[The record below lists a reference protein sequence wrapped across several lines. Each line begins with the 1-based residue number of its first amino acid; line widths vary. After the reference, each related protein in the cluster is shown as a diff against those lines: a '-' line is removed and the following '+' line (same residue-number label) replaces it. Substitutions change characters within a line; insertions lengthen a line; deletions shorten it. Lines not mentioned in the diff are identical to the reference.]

1 MSGARGRPRHQV
13 RGNGPQAENV
23 DLPPPPSMVQLMALY
38 ETNRADNMRLL
49 ERIERNTAQRQDDR
63 VVINDFI
70 RLTPPVFRYSP
81 EPLDADYWLRVIKR
95 KLEAAHAAQA
105 DWVTFAA
112 YHLEGAAGS
121 WWENFLAMQP
131 ADHVVTWQEFKTA
144 FRGYHIPEG
153 LMELK
158 REEFLKLKQGN
169 GYVCNYQGNFN
180 RLACYAPE
188 ETSTDAKK

>member
-1 MSGARGRPRHQV
+1 M
-13 RGNGPQAENV
+13 E
-23 DLPPPPSMVQLMALY
+23 
-38 ETNRADNMRLL
+38 
-49 ERIERNTAQRQDDR
+49 
-63 VVINDFI
+63 
-70 RLTPPVFRYSP
+70 
-81 EPLDADYWLRVIKR
+81 R
-95 KLEAAHAAQA
+95 KLEVAHAAQA

-121 WWENFLAMQP
+121 RWENFLLLQP
-131 ADHVVTWQEFKTA
+131 TNHVVTWQEFKTA

-169 GYVCNYQGNFN
+169 GSVCDYQGHFS

-188 ETSTDAKK
+188 EVSTDAKK